1 MQIMAAVDNL
11 GKCWS
16 LLDRYSQVASDGNSE
31 VGRVKLLLTL
41 KPHIKMVQVIVN
53 MKEEN
58 YNSQVGVGGMLL
70 REKAHQKRSSQSQHE
85 RPNIIPKLAKSKCS
99 ISKLIFSSFIF
110 HIFTL
115 SN

>member
-11 GKCWS
+11 GKRWS

-58 YNSQVGVGGMLL
+58 YNSQVG
-70 REKAHQKRSSQSQHE
+70 
-85 RPNIIPKLAKSKCS
+85 
-99 ISKLIFSSFIF
+99 
-110 HIFTL
+110 
-115 SN
+115 